1 MSRIWV
7 ASAMLLMSVVVLSA
21 FSQQNPAN
29 LPPPWQLTADS
40 LKLPGGDSGWS
51 VRVTQAGGFTGK
63 VLHDIT
69 VTSEGNRTCLVS
81 TSCPANL
88 SMDVLQS
95 LIPLVALPTIPL
107 GEYSRSS
114 LCRDCIL
121 TRITVRRREAG
132 AADRTYFAF
141 WDDAT
146 ANKAPPELLRIVRAV
161 IALEN

>member
-7 ASAMLLMSVVVLSA
+7 VIAILLISMAVLPA

-29 LPPPWQLTADS
+29 LPAPWLLTADS

-51 VRVTQAGGFTGK
+51 VRVTQAGGITGK

-69 VTSEGNRTCLVS
+69 VTSEGSRTCLVS
-81 TSCPANL
+81 TSCPTNL

-95 LIPLVALPTIPL
+95 LIQLVASPTIPL

-121 TRITVRRREAG
+121 TRI
-132 AADRTYFAF
+132 
-141 WDDAT
+141 
-146 ANKAPPELLRIVRAV
+146 
-161 IALEN
+161 